1 MRRPNA
7 AGAETASSS
16 SSQGRKR
23 KRSVSVDSGE
33 GSASDSDSSHS
44 DGEKD
49 EDEEK
54 EEEEEDGESSTL
66 EFQRLDDFR
75 TRQINQLAFLFLERR
90 KERGKEREKEAPP
103 KPRPL
108 HLTTSLFIRSIPP
121 EVSKEEITAV
131 SETTR
136 MLPLVS
142 EHRSVC

>member
-1 MRRPNA
+1 MLHRIVNP
-7 AGAETASSS
+7 SSF
-16 SSQGRKR
+16 SQGRKR
-23 KRSVSVDSGE
+23 KRSLSADSGE

-54 EEEEEDGESSTL
+54 EEEEDDGEDGIYFFELWNVETL
-66 EFQRLDDFR
+66 LRLQSEVFCW
-75 TRQINQLAFLFLERR
+75 FVSERR

-121 EVSKEEITAV
+121 EVSKDEITAV
-131 SETTR
+131 RKRAFTGWS
-136 MLPLVS
+136 S
-142 EHRSVC
+142 CC